1 MHVCNYESLIGLFL
15 KMFKNIYI
23 FVIRNNDMIT
33 IVSRNNE
40 LISRFNEILTPYN
53 EIFLI
58 CIVGDF
64 LCY

>member
-1 MHVCNYESLIGLFL
+1 
-15 KMFKNIYI
+15 
-23 FVIRNNDMIT
+23 MIT

-40 LISRFNEILTPYN
+40 LVSRFNEILTPFN
-53 EIFLI
+53 EIFFI

>member
-1 MHVCNYESLIGLFL
+1 
-15 KMFKNIYI
+15 
-23 FVIRNNDMIT
+23 MIT

-40 LISRFNEILTPYN
+40 LVSRNNELVSRFN

>member
-1 MHVCNYESLIGLFL
+1 
-15 KMFKNIYI
+15 
-23 FVIRNNDMIT
+23 MIT

-40 LISRFNEILTPYN
+40 LVSRFNEILTPYN

-58 CIVGDF
+58 CIIGDF

>member
-1 MHVCNYESLIGLFL
+1 
-15 KMFKNIYI
+15 
-23 FVIRNNDMIT
+23 MIT

-40 LISRFNEILTPYN
+40 LVSRFNEILTPYN

-58 CIVGDF
+58 CIVGDL

>member
-1 MHVCNYESLIGLFL
+1 
-15 KMFKNIYI
+15 
-23 FVIRNNDMIT
+23 MIT

-40 LISRFNEILTPYN
+40 LVSRFNEILTPYN
-53 EIFLI
+53 EIFII

>member
-1 MHVCNYESLIGLFL
+1 
-15 KMFKNIYI
+15 
-23 FVIRNNDMIT
+23 MIT

-40 LISRFNEILTPYN
+40 LVSRLNEILTPYN

>member
-1 MHVCNYESLIGLFL
+1 
-15 KMFKNIYI
+15 
-23 FVIRNNDMIT
+23 MIT

-40 LISRFNEILTPYN
+40 LVSRFNEILTPYN
-53 EIFLI
+53 EIFFI

>member
-1 MHVCNYESLIGLFL
+1 
-15 KMFKNIYI
+15 
-23 FVIRNNDMIT
+23 MIT

-53 EIFLI
+53 EIFFI

>member
-1 MHVCNYESLIGLFL
+1 
-15 KMFKNIYI
+15 
-23 FVIRNNDMIT
+23 MIT

>member
-1 MHVCNYESLIGLFL
+1 
-15 KMFKNIYI
+15 
-23 FVIRNNDMIT
+23 MIT

-40 LISRFNEILTPYN
+40 LVSRFNEILTPYN

>member
-1 MHVCNYESLIGLFL
+1 
-15 KMFKNIYI
+15 
-23 FVIRNNDMIT
+23 MIT
-33 IVSRNNE
+33 IVSRINE
-40 LISRFNEILTPYN
+40 LVSRFNEILTPYN

>member
-1 MHVCNYESLIGLFL
+1 
-15 KMFKNIYI
+15 
-23 FVIRNNDMIT
+23 MIT

-40 LISRFNEILTPYN
+40 LVSRFNEILTPYN
-53 EIFLI
+53 EIFLV

>member
-1 MHVCNYESLIGLFL
+1 
-15 KMFKNIYI
+15 
-23 FVIRNNDMIT
+23 MIT

-40 LISRFNEILTPYN
+40 LVSRFNEILTPYN

-58 CIVGDF
+58 CIGDF

>member
-1 MHVCNYESLIGLFL
+1 
-15 KMFKNIYI
+15 
-23 FVIRNNDMIT
+23 MIT

-53 EIFLI
+53 EIFFI
-58 CIVGDF
+58 CIVWDF

>member
-1 MHVCNYESLIGLFL
+1 
-15 KMFKNIYI
+15 
-23 FVIRNNDMIT
+23 MIT
-33 IVSRNNE
+33 IVSRKNE
-40 LISRFNEILTPYN
+40 LVSRFNEILTPYN